1 MSGRPSPS
9 ASRTTRAPV
18 ARRAKP
24 VGFRAIPSAT
34 GGIARL
40 ACARLRSHGCSDAAV
55 LSQVGLTTKEAADPA
70 IRLDVQAQI
79 RILQLAAETLRDDWL
94 GFRLARD
101 FDLREIGL
109 VYYVMASSDDLAD
122 ALRNASRYSQIMN
135 EGVRLRFEERGRS
148 ATLAIDYV
156 DVDRQS
162 DRHQIE
168 FWLVT
173 LVRLCRQVTA
183 TRIAPT
189 RLKLRHVRRDAPA
202 ELKRF
207 FGTDIEFGA
216 DADEIIL
223 SSTMISLPLAGRDGR
238 LNDLLRRYAEEALA
252 DKAPRR
258 TTLRAKVEAILPELL
273 PHGKAV
279 ASEVGRR
286 LAVSSRTLSRKLAE
300 EDVSFGEILEET
312 RTALAKR
319 YLEDDA
325 LPVSN
330 IAWLLGYRELG
341 SFTHAFRRWTGTT
354 PREYRSAGKAHT
366 NARRRG
372 RQADA

>member
-9 ASRTTRAPV
+9 ANRTTRAPV
-18 ARRAKP
+18 TRRANP
-24 VGFRAIPSAT
+24 LGFRAIPSAT

-366 NARRRG
+366 NGRRRG